1 MSANEEV
8 AEYLHRPVLKKLK
21 RRNLYTRFKDKTW
34 TADWTKMGSL
44 SFKNI
49 NVRYL
54 LCLIDPFTKYA

>member
-34 TADWTKMGSL
+34 TAD
-44 SFKNI
+44 
-49 NVRYL
+49 
-54 LCLIDPFTKYA
+54 